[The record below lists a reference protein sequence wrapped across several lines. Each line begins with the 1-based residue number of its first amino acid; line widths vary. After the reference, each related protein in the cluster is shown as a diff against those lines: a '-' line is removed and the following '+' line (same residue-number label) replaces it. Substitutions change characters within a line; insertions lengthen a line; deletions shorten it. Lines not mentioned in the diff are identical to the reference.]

1 MHCRCRQWLAPK
13 IAVARPE
20 SGEDGHSEPMMHAWL
35 FTGANAPLERIER
48 DIPRAVGNNIL
59 IAVRGSALCHSDVGR
74 MDGTLTPYMP
84 KKPPIILGHEIAG
97 EILSVGP
104 EVRAP

>member
-20 SGEDGHSEPMMHAWL
+20 SGEDAWL
-35 FTGANAPLERIER
+35 ITGANAPLERIER